1 MKAWAWLCSLQR
13 LPGRVPPASTCCWRL
28 QASLACGRITA
39 VSAPPSH
46 GFSVSVSNLS
56 LIFSYEDSSHWMWG
70 HPDPGT
76 PQAPGLITSVKTL
89 DLLLTG

>member
-1 MKAWAWLCSLQR
+1 MKVWARLCSLRR

-28 QASLACGRITA
+28 QASLAHGRIPV

-46 GFSVSVSNLS
+46 CFSVSVSNLT
-56 LIFSYEDSSHWMWG
+56 LIFSCEDSSHWMWG

-76 PQAPGLITSVKTL
+76 PQAPGLITSAKTL
-89 DLLLTG
+89 DLPLTG